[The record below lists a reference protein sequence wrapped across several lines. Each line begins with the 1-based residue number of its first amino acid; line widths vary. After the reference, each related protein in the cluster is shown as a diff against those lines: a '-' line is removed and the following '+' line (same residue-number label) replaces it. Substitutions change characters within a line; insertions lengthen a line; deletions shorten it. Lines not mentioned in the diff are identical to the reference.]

1 MLRER
6 ERAST
11 KQRYVMICNFT
22 SIVLICDFKI
32 MIVFW
37 FTGLCVCSFLSVM
50 SRSAPQ
56 CAFASLCKLPTVP
69 PPEVGISPLIKLL
82 YGLGGTERR
91 HMSCQALFMHASL
104 CCALPNF
111 AI

>member
-1 MLRER
+1 
-6 ERAST
+6 
-11 KQRYVMICNFT
+11 
-22 SIVLICDFKI
+22 
-32 MIVFW
+32 
-37 FTGLCVCSFLSVM
+37 M

-82 YGLGGTERR
+82 YGLGGTERG
-91 HMSCQALFMHASL
+91 HMSCQALYIHASL